1 MNEEIIKRLQEF
13 LGTESRGTIPFKV
26 VGVLV
31 FGSTARGSSGRDS
44 DIDLLIV
51 AEGFL

>member
-13 LGTESRGTIPFKV
+13 LATESKETIPFKV

-31 FGSTARGSSGRDS
+31 FGSMARGSTITSQK
-44 DIDLLIV
+44 LN
-51 AEGFL
+51 